1 MPLAHVRRNK
11 SLAHEVIA
19 YVERCAFP
27 DLPGEPLAQLHA
39 RWQSHC
45 AMDSANASPAIAAL
59 LSDKHEINPDAVFLS
74 LADREEMVAL
84 RILLA
89 ISGVTL
95 GQVRSGMEDEHF
107 APFTA
112 AIGCFIRSGIRI
124 IHARPTELLSIG
136 REIVARR
143 SPRELIIEGIRFCE
157 DATQFESL
165 SDHISH
171 SLDAEC
177 RVRHFD

>member
-1 MPLAHVRRNK
+1 MIV
-11 SLAHEVIA
+11 

-59 LSDKHEINPDAVFLS
+59 LSDNNEINPYTVFLS
-74 LADREEMVAL
+74 LSDPEEVVAL
-84 RILLA
+84 RVLLV

-95 GQVRSGMEDEHF
+95 GQVRSGLEDEHF

-112 AIGCFIRSGIRI
+112 AIKCFIRSGIRI
-124 IHARPTELLSIG
+124 IHARPAELLSIG
-136 REIVARR
+136 RELVERQR
-143 SPRELIIEGIRFCE
+143 PRELIIEGIRFCE
-157 DATQFESL
+157 DAAQFEAL
-165 SDHISH
+165 SDQ
-171 SLDAEC
+171 LARAPGGNC
-177 RVRHFD
+177 RVRQFE